1 MSYRLTTTRKAE
13 KDIRDL
19 PDAVFG
25 RVDAR
30 ILSLAETPHPPD
42 ASKVKGRRRLFRVRV
57 GDYRILYEVDD
68 AARTVTIARVRHRR
82 EVYRDL

>member
-1 MSYRLTTTRKAE
+1 MPYRVTLKRVADRDLDRLTRETASQVAQTLRALAIDPRPPGTVKLRGSRNHYRL
-13 KDIRDL
+13 
-19 PDAVFG
+19 
-25 RVDAR
+25 
-30 ILSLAETPHPPD
+30 
-42 ASKVKGRRRLFRVRV
+42 RV